1 MMLPAGVY
9 AHPGGRIPMMPPM
22 IPLPPGHGHGH
33 GMVQPLPPRHQ
44 MHPPG
49 VQMIVNRGGGPP
61 VPNSFVPM
69 QVTRQKTVQQHQPK
83 SGQSTKKLESKSAQ
97 DAAPSALQVS
107 ASSDEE
113 SKQTSTAQVVS
124 TPERVAE
131 RVATVPSTSKPPGSR
146 LAIRFN
152 GP

>member
-1 MMLPAGVY
+1 
-9 AHPGGRIPMMPPM
+9 MMPPM
-22 IPLPPGHGHGH
+22 MPMPPGHGHGH
-33 GMVQPLPPRHQ
+33 SMVVPPLPPRH
-44 MHPPG
+44 HPPG

-83 SGQSTKKLESKSAQ
+83 SGQSAKNHESKGVS
-97 DAAPSALQVS
+97 DAAPSASLVS

-113 SKQTSTAQVVS
+113 SKQTATAQVVS
-124 TPERVAE
+124 TPERP
-131 RVATVPSTSKPPGSR
+131 ATVPSASKPPGSR
-146 LAIRFN
+146 LAIRFT